1 MESVF
6 EKTIEETKKEI
17 KEETLKSGLNN
28 PKSYKNFKKN
38 KKVKKEEDKIKY
50 KGKKFVFGLG
60 KEFSRIH
67 WASFKTVF
75 INLLVVAIIILF
87 LATLFFGI
95 DYLVLNV
102 IK

>member
-1 MESVF
+1 
-6 EKTIEETKKEI
+6 
-17 KEETLKSGLNN
+17 
-28 PKSYKNFKKN
+28 
-38 KKVKKEEDKIKY
+38 
-50 KGKKFVFGLG
+50 VFGLG